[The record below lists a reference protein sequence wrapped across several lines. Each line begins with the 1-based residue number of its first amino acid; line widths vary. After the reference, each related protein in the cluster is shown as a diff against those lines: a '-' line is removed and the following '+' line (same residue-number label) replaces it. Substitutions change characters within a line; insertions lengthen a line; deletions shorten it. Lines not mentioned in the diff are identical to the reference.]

1 MVRRSKSEN
10 DVAVMEP
17 PARPEDIAARV
28 AQADTDARKASAI
41 GDIEQWRQIVT
52 DIADGTEP
60 DGKALAAIGDLA
72 RRLRLPP
79 DAVGQ
84 SVAAIQADRR
94 HQAEIKRCRDA
105 IVDIKQREPALAA
118 EIKQVERRLAEL
130 RSELAGY
137 QGTHA
142 GYPHAVQA
150 ANATRQENPLLF
162 AEVEHVAQ
170 RLIAADSGM
179 TTDLFKAMV
188 SQPARLEG
196 HYTSTGAWHQ

>member
-1 MVRRSKSEN
+1 MVRRKN
-10 DVAVMEP
+10 DSDMAVMEP

-28 AQADTDARKASAI
+28 AQADIEARKASAVA
-41 GDIEQWRQIVT
+41 DIEQWRQIVT

-84 SVAAIQADRR
+84 SVKAIQADRR
-94 HQAEIKRCRDA
+94 HQAEIIRARDA
-105 IVDIKQREPALAA
+105 IVDIKQREPLLTA
-118 EIKQVERRLAEL
+118 ELKQVERRLAEL

-137 QGTHA
+137 AGTHTA
-142 GYPHAVQA
+142 YPFAVQA

-162 AEVEHVAQ
+162 AEVENVAQ
-170 RLIAADSGM
+170 KLVAAESGM
-179 TTDLFKAMV
+179 SSEMFKSMV
-188 SQPARLEG
+188 PQRARLEG